1 MSDVFTKA
9 KRSEVMSRIRGRKSE
24 PPEIEFIPRDAE
36 VFDDFRNDAARHIAG
51 MPRKGDEAIRAKW
64 IRVMPVAAGVAK
76 MFAAD
81 FVEAPFQ
88 LAAVEC
94 GVFAHG
100 SSGENELV
108 AESGWNG
115 ASGFKQRFQMR
126 FGGLLKTN
134 GSFAPVAPLCVT
146 TGQQQRLGDPYAVF
160 ILTELHFRERNNHNG
175 CKLTCSM
182 PDVKE
187 DG

>member
-36 VFDDFRNDAARHIAG
+36 VFDDVRNDAARHIAG

-76 MFAAD
+76 VFATD
-81 FVEAPFQ
+81 FVEATFQ

-126 FGGLLKTN
+126 FGGLLKTK

-146 TGQQQRLGDPYAVF
+146 TGQQQRFGDPYAVF

>member
-1 MSDVFTKA
+1 
-9 KRSEVMSRIRGRKSE
+9 
-24 PPEIEFIPRDAE
+24 
-36 VFDDFRNDAARHIAG
+36 
-51 MPRKGDEAIRAKW
+51 MPRKGDEAIRAEG

-76 MFAAD
+76 MFATD

-88 LAAVEC
+88 LAAVKG

-100 SSGENELV
+100 SSSKNELV

-126 FGGLLKTN
+126 FRGLLKAKR
-134 GSFAPVAPLCVT
+134 GLAAVAPVRVT
-146 TGQQQRLGDPYAVF
+146 TGQERGFGNPHAVF
-160 ILTELHFRERNNHNG
+160 ILTQLHFRERNNHNG
-175 CKLTCSM
+175 RKLTCSL

-187 DG
+187 DGDA

>member
-1 MSDVFTKA
+1 
-9 KRSEVMSRIRGRKSE
+9 MSRFCERESE

-36 VFDDFRNDAARHIAG
+36 VFDDVRNDAARHIAG
-51 MPRKGDEAIRAKW
+51 MPRKGDEAIRAEW
-64 IRVMPVAAGVAK
+64 IRVMPVAASVAK
-76 MFAAD
+76 MLTTD
-81 FVEAPFQ
+81 FVEAAFQ
-88 LAAVEC
+88 LATVEC

-100 SSGENELV
+100 SGGENELV

-126 FGGLLKTN
+126 FGGLLKTK
-134 GSFAPVAPLCVT
+134 GGLAPVASMRVAA
-146 TGQQQRLGDPYAVF
+146 GQQGGFGNPYAVF

-175 CKLTCSM
+175 CKLICSM